1 MGDTVHIDGRAFT
14 VSGIMSLS
22 DYQAM
27 FEKNTDFVFNAQTF
41 SVAQVSPQGFA
52 SLKSPNCAYTY
63 SFIINDRSLT
73 DAQRTDFEQ
82 DMLDVLEDNSVAL
95 SEFLDRDANN
105 GIGYAEDDIDGDS
118 VMWMTLMYLLIA
130 ILAFVFV
137 VLTSST
143 IDEESAIIGT
153 LLASG
158 YRKREILLHYLA
170 LPLFSGVADALIG
183 NALGY
188 AFLIQKMS
196 D

>member
-52 SLKSPNCAYTY
+52 SLKSSNCTYTY

-153 LLASG
+153 LLA
-158 YRKREILLHYLA
+158 
-170 LPLFSGVADALIG
+170 
-183 NALGY
+183 
-188 AFLIQKMS
+188 
-196 D
+196 